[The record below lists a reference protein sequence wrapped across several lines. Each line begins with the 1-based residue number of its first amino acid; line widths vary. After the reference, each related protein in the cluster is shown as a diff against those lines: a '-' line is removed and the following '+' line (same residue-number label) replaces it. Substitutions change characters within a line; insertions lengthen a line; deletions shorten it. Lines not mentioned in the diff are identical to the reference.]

1 MAQCPDCKRDTAF
14 YENVSYG
21 DKCLFHCDKQ
31 EEHWA
36 DSTSSHTRRFWRA
49 IRDQVRHDRQRN
61 QNHNFTGYIFPAF
74 EKFDPTATKDDTDT
88 PDGVNFFIAIAGQI
102 PLTFLQEASFENATF
117 SQGAQFYW
125 AIFSQGAK
133 FERAT
138 FSQHTSFRHAI
149 FSQDVWFQ
157 HAIFSQDASFYKA
170 TFSQGASFRHAT
182 FSQKA
187 WFKDATFSQ
196 DTSFQQATFS
206 QGAEFR
212 FKKSSS
218 DSSISLAGL
227 TITKELTI
235 SGDALSTLSLEDLT
249 IEDKASL
256 ILKDLTCA
264 HLTIT
269 NLTNKGS
276 NNKFTNVTIEKEFT
290 VTSAMFD
297 KTEFNGLD
305 VSRATKISLTHT
317 SFLGSHLTNI
327 QWGAINPDRFAI
339 DRQMARQLK
348 AISDTQGET
357 INANSFYTL
366 EMALHAQDLKKEGT
380 RQERVVHTIHDM
392 VSHHSSDWLLALL
405 WFLGVGFWSV
415 NLAKNPLPFF
425 PFFICITFFVIFLP
439 TTSFSSKTKAS
450 IFLGFNAI
458 IFVSTAIR
466 ASLPHFGLDY
476 LFSMVNPL
484 AIKAFDENFKSIPSV
499 ILYPTRL
506 IEIFIGYQFITA
518 LRKNTRRK

>member
-1 MAQCPDCKRDTAF
+1 MMAQCPVCKRDTAF
-14 YENVSYG
+14 YKDVSYG

-36 DSTSSHTRRFWRA
+36 DPASSHTRRFWRA
-49 IRDQVRHDRQRN
+49 IRDQVRHDRQSN
-61 QNHNFTGYIFPAF
+61 QNHDFTGYIFPAF
-74 EKFDPTATKDDTDT
+74 EEFFPTTTKTDT
-88 PDGVNFFIAIAGQI
+88 PDGVNFFIAIEGKI
-102 PLTFLQEASFENATF
+102 PLTFSQRASFENAT
-117 SQGAQFYW
+117 
-125 AIFSQGAK
+125 FSQGAK

-138 FSQHTSFRHAI
+138 FSQGASFQNAT
-149 FSQDVWFQ
+149 FSQHSSFENTK
-157 HAIFSQDASFYKA
+157 FSQDASFYWATFLQSTSFYNA
-170 TFSQGASFRHAT
+170 TFSQGASFQNAT
-182 FSQKA
+182 FSQHTS
-187 WFKDATFSQ
+187 FYEATFSQ
-196 DTSFQQATFS
+196 QGSFKYATFS

-212 FKKSSS
+212 LKKSSS
-218 DSSISLAGL
+218 DKQTLTGL
-227 TITKELTI
+227 TVTKELTI
-235 SGDALSTLSLEDLT
+235 SGGDALSTLILGDLT

-256 ILKDLTCA
+256 ILKDLTCD

-276 NNKFTNVTIEKEFT
+276 NSKFTNVTITDALT
-290 VTSAMFD
+290 VASAMFD

-305 VSRATKISLTHT
+305 VSRATKIFLTHT

-366 EMALHAQDLKKEGT
+366 EMALHAQDLKKEGAW
-380 RQERVVHTIHDM
+380 QERVVHTIHDM

-405 WFLGVGFWSV
+405 WFLGVGFGSV
-415 NLAKNPLPFF
+415 SLSLDIIPYTLIVILLLLPIPHFFKHDNPQKMA
-425 PFFICITFFVIFLP
+425 ICYFVIFL
-439 TTSFSSKTKAS
+439 
-450 IFLGFNAI
+450 FLYILTIEA
-458 IFVSTAIR
+458 VP
-466 ASLPHFGLDY
+466 LPHFGLDY

-484 AIKAFDENFKSIPSV
+484 AIKAFDENLKSIPSV

>member
-1 MAQCPDCKRDTAF
+1 MMIQCPVCGRDTAF
-14 YENVSYG
+14 YKNISYG

-36 DSTSSHTRRFWRA
+36 DPASSHTRRFWRA
-49 IRDQVRHDRQRN
+49 IRDQVRHDRQSN
-61 QNHNFTGYIFPAF
+61 QNHDFTGYIFPAF
-74 EKFDPTATKDDTDT
+74 EKFNPTATKDGYYA
-88 PDGVNFFIAIAGQI
+88 PSEVNFFIAIEGQI
-102 PLTFLQEASFENATF
+102 PLTFSQEAWFEDAKFSQDALFNNVTFSQDVHFGETIF
-117 SQGAQFYW
+117 SQGAQFF
-125 AIFSQGAK
+125 IVTFSKFAWFTRTTFLQGAW
-133 FERAT
+133 FDTATFSEGVRFYEAT
-138 FSQHTSFRHAI
+138 FSQQGS
-149 FSQDVWFQ
+149 FQ
-157 HAIFSQDASFYKA
+157 H
-170 TFSQGASFRHAT
+170 
-182 FSQKA
+182 
-187 WFKDATFSQ
+187 
-196 DTSFQQATFS
+196 ATFS

-218 DSSISLAGL
+218 DSSISLFGL
-227 TITKELTI
+227 TVTKELTI
-235 SGDALSTLSLEDLT
+235 SGDALSTLTLKNLT

-256 ILKDLTCA
+256 ILKDLACD
-264 HLTIT
+264 HLTII
-269 NLTNKGS
+269 NLTNKGGNS
-276 NNKFTNVTIEKEFT
+276 KFANVTITGALT
-290 VTSAMFD
+290 VTRAMFD

-366 EMALHAQDLKKEGT
+366 EMALHAQDLKKEGAW
-380 RQERVVHTIHDM
+380 QERVVHTIHDM

-425 PFFICITFFVIFLP
+425 PCFACITFFVIFLP